1 MAKLRHE
8 TTFEEENNADTLT
21 VRLFVIGLFGD
32 FDDLFEAAA
41 ELFDDH
47 GLGVDLTEVLL
58 LGFFCL
64 SEQTLAS
71 GLDNLRGHET
81 ERLPEKKVRRY
92 FIGAIRKVLN
102 LKKTLQA

>member
-1 MAKLRHE
+1 MAQLRHE
-8 TTFEEENNADTLT
+8 TTFEEEENNSDTLT

-47 GLGVDLTEVLL
+47 GLGVDLPEVLL

-81 ERLPEKKVRRY
+81 ERLPEKKLGD
-92 FIGAIRKVLN
+92 ILLAP
-102 LKKTLQA
+102 

>member
-1 MAKLRHE
+1 MAKLRDE
-8 TTFEEENNADTLT
+8 TTFEEENNSDTLT

-81 ERLPEKKVRRY
+81 ERLPEKS
-92 FIGAIRKVLN
+92 
-102 LKKTLQA
+102 

>member
-1 MAKLRHE
+1 M
-8 TTFEEENNADTLT
+8 
-21 VRLFVIGLFGD
+21 IGLFGD

-81 ERLPEKKVRRY
+81 ERLPEKSKEIFYWRHE
-92 FIGAIRKVLN
+92 KSPE
-102 LKKTLQA
+102 LKKTLQAYGVDNMAMDIG